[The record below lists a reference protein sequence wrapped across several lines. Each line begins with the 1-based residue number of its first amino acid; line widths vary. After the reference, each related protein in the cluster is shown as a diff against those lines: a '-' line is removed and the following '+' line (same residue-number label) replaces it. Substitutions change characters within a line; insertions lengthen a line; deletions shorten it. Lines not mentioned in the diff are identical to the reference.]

1 MRNEK
6 GESCWRIEVPHGISH
21 FSFFLSPLIIYF
33 FGVRSKVVNTNCQY
47 FSTLGM

>member
-6 GESCWRIEVPHGISH
+6 GESCWRIEVPHGLSH
-21 FSFFLSPLIIYF
+21 FSFFLSPFKIYF
-33 FGVRSKVVNTNCQY
+33 FGVRSNVVSTKFQY